1 MPTVMQ
7 VGPYRLFFYAN
18 DRTEPVHVHVER
30 EANIAKFWLG
40 PVRLAGNN
48 GFRSAELGRIERTVR
63 KHEEEIEEAWH
74 EYFKN

>member
-1 MPTVMQ
+1 MPTVLKI
-7 VGPYRLFFYAN
+7 GPYRLFFYAN

-40 PVRLAGNN
+40 PVRLAGND
-48 GFRSAELGRIERTVR
+48 GFRSTELGKIERIVSH
-63 KHEEEIEEAWH
+63 HEAKIEEAWH